1 MDQYYIENE
10 YHFVLECK
18 QFDSLRKKYIP
29 DIVYS
34 SLTYSKFI
42 FFLQNENTD
51 ILKNCSEIIYLKLLV
66 RFSILFL
73 LLLL

>member
-1 MDQYYIENE
+1 MSNLSKKWIDIYIENE

-34 SLTYSKFI
+34 SLLSRR
-42 FFLQNENTD
+42 Q
-51 ILKNCSEIIYLKLLV
+51 ILGTGNLPSPLCSGE
-66 RFSILFL
+66 
-73 LLLL
+73 